1 MTVIAWALRESDQI
15 HKTITLGG
23 LFTIEEI
30 QKIKD
35 IASGL
40 EEKPPLIGEQGK
52 VTETRKCKIK
62 WLRANDDCSWVYK
75 RLVDAIYKINSQYF
89 NLNLYGIETLQ
100 YTIYNAENNEFYG
113 PHRDTFPK
121 VVDRL
126 IRKLTFSIQLTDP
139 SEYEGGE
146 LITDAVFNPSI
157 ESKTVGDVIFFLADS
172 VHEAKPV
179 TKGVRHVLVGW
190 VAGPPMV

>member
-15 HKTITLGG
+15 HRTVTLGG
-23 LFTIEEI
+23 LFTAEEV

-35 IASGL
+35 IASEL
-40 EEKPPLIGEQGK
+40 EEKPSLVGQQGE
-52 VTETRKCKIK
+52 VTEIRKCKIK

-75 RLVDAIYKINSQYF
+75 RLVDAIYRINSQYF

-100 YTIYNAENNEFYG
+100 YTIYNAEDNEFYG

-146 LITDAVFNPSI
+146 LITDAVFNPNI
-157 ESKTVGDVIFFLADS
+157 ESKAVGDVIFFLADS

-190 VAGPPMV
+190 VDGPPLV